1 MRQITLNIP
10 DSKFDFFMKIVEQMG
25 LDIERG
31 EFDIPKWQQ
40 EITMKRAE
48 EYDADPSK
56 AVDFDMI
63 LRDVEQKYER

>member
-1 MRQITLNIP
+1 
-10 DSKFDFFMKIVEQMG
+10 MKIVKQM
-25 LDIERG
+25 DEDVERG

-63 LRDVEQKYER
+63 LRDVEKKYER

>member
-1 MRQITLNIP
+1 
-10 DSKFDFFMKIVEQMG
+10 MKIVKQMDED
-25 LDIERG
+25 LEHCN
-31 EFDIPKWQQ
+31 FDIPKWQQ

-63 LRDVEQKYER
+63 LRDVEKKYER